1 MKREELLKK
10 AYENT
15 KSVVPPRNEVENENV
30 IAEIEGGEDRRIQEA
45 QLGLFKRLNDD
56 KREIKLLHPKYISLV
71 TEEFTKLMKV
81 EGLIT

>member
-15 KSVVPPRNEVENENV
+15 KSVVPPRNEDENENV

-56 KREIKLLHPKYISLV
+56 KRIDVIQYKRMR
-71 TEEFTKLMKV
+71 EEF
-81 EGLIT
+81 E

>member
-15 KSVVPPRNEVENENV
+15 KSVVPPRNDDENENV
-30 IAEIEGGEDRRIQEA
+30 IDEMNGAEDRRIQEA

-56 KREIKLLHPKYISLV
+56 KRMDVIQHKRMR
-71 TEEFTKLMKV
+71 EEF
-81 EGLIT
+81 ES

>member
-1 MKREELLKK
+1 MKPEELLKK

-56 KREIKLLHPKYISLV
+56 KRIDVIQYKRMR
-71 TEEFTKLMKV
+71 EEF
-81 EGLIT
+81 E

>member
-15 KSVVPPRNEVENENV
+15 KSVVPPRNDVENENV

-56 KREIKLLHPKYISLV
+56 KRIDVIQYKRMR
-71 TEEFTKLMKV
+71 EEF
-81 EGLIT
+81 E

>member
-45 QLGLFKRLNDD
+45 QLGLFKRLDED
-56 KREIKLLHPKYISLV
+56 KRMDVIHHKRMR
-71 TEEFTKLMKV
+71 EEF
-81 EGLIT
+81 E

>member
-15 KSVVPPRNEVENENV
+15 KSVVPPRNEGENENV

-56 KREIKLLHPKYISLV
+56 KRIDVIQYKRMR
-71 TEEFTKLMKV
+71 EEF
-81 EGLIT
+81 E

>member
-30 IAEIEGGEDRRIQEA
+30 IAEIEGAEDRRIHEA
-45 QLGLFKRLNDD
+45 QLGLFKRLDED
-56 KREIKLLHPKYISLV
+56 KRMDVIHHKRMREAF
-71 TEEFTKLMKV
+71 ED
-81 EGLIT
+81 

>member
-45 QLGLFKRLNDD
+45 QLGLFNRLNDD
-56 KREIKLLHPKYISLV
+56 KRIDVIQYKRMR
-71 TEEFTKLMKV
+71 EEF
-81 EGLIT
+81 EE

>member
-15 KSVVPPRNEVENENV
+15 KSVVPPRNEDENENV

-56 KREIKLLHPKYISLV
+56 KRIDVIHYKRMREAF
-71 TEEFTKLMKV
+71 ED
-81 EGLIT
+81 

>member
-56 KREIKLLHPKYISLV
+56 KRIDVIQYKRMR
-71 TEEFTKLMKV
+71 EEF
-81 EGLIT
+81 E

>member
-30 IAEIEGGEDRRIQEA
+30 IAEIEGGKDRRIQEA

-56 KREIKLLHPKYISLV
+56 KRIDVIQYKRMR
-71 TEEFTKLMKV
+71 EEF
-81 EGLIT
+81 E

>member
-56 KREIKLLHPKYISLV
+56 K
-71 TEEFTKLMKV
+71 
-81 EGLIT
+81 